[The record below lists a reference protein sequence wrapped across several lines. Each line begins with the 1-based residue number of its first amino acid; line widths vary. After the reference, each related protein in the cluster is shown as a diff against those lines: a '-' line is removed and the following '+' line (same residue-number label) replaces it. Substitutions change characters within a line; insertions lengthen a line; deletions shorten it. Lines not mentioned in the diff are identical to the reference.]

1 MDLLINWVTQIV
13 IFLIIALIIDLLI
26 PATAMKKYIK
36 LVVGL
41 ILILIFLKPVF
52 YLFNMNIDQS
62 LDTAFSKLSREE
74 VKQDSMKNSIEK
86 QKKEIQA
93 GQRAYIL
100 EEMAVQ
106 LKDLAKDRLKD
117 EYQAEIVNIDFHF
130 KPDEEPAYENLE
142 EVIVY
147 LGQMEDEEE
156 GAVQTVDNIDINTDA
171 PVEDDDEQDVQEIKH
186 LLLDVWEIN
195 DEKLTIIW
203 KEGHLDR
210 KT

>member
-117 EYQAEIVNIDFHF
+117 EYQAEIVNIDFQF

-171 PVEDDDEQDVQEIKH
+171 PVEDDEQDVQEIKH
-186 LLLDVWEIN
+186 LLHDVWEIN